1 MANVVGIIFGEV
13 GYGDFNFVV
22 SEDGLQKGAYVKVK
36 HETYGWVLA
45 QVSTV
50 RRYNEMYTLS
60 SLTTPPNSKEIIEDS
75 ERIIANAR
83 VIGYVDERGLLKIPR
98 IPFKPGGKVHKADS
112 LLIKK
117 SLGLTSKGGGLYLGI
132 LDGHEGTPVYINVN
146 KLVQKHVSVLA
157 KTGAGK
163 SYTVG
168 VLIEELLEKDIPV
181 VIIDPHGE
189 YSSLKHPNHNPK
201 ELEQMRKFGI
211 SPKGYENIVE
221 YTPYLTVNPAADKKL
236 ALDFTLLKT
245 RDFIEMLPT
254 KVTDSQKGILFEAI
268 KTVKGF
274 GKYGIDDLINVIEEY
289 EGKAKWSLV
298 TSLEMIKETNIFEGK
313 PTTPR
318 DLVKKGMTSIINLR
332 GVQPDIQE
340 LIVSRLTNDIFEA
353 RKRGEVPPLLLL
365 IEEAHN
371 FCPERGL
378 GQALSSRILR
388 TIASE
393 GRKFGLGLCVVSQ
406 RPARVDKNVLSQC
419 NTQVILKVT
428 NPNDMRAISQSIEGF
443 TQGLEEEIKQLQP
456 GVALVVGDAIEQPIF
471 VDIRVKRTQHGG
483 SSIDV
488 VREPKRKRRT
498 VEVPKFEGLIRK
510 LFFR

>member
-22 SEDGLQKGAYVKVK
+22 SEESNLQKGAYVKVK
-36 HETYGWVLA
+36 HESYGWVLA
-45 QVSTV
+45 QVDAET
-50 RRYNEMYTLS
+50 RYNELYTLN
-60 SLTTPPNSKEIIEDS
+60 SLKTPLNGKEIEDS

-83 VIGYVDERGLLKIPR
+83 VIGYKDEKGMLKVPK
-98 IPFKPGGKVHKADS
+98 IPFKPGSKVHAADS
-112 LLIKK
+112 ALIRR
-117 SLGLTSKGGGLYLGI
+117 SLGLTTKSNGLYLGV
-132 LDGHEGTPVYINVN
+132 LDGHDATPVYLNVN
-146 KLVQKHVSVLA
+146 KLIQKHVSVLA

-168 VLIEELLEKDIPV
+168 VLIEELLEKRIPV

-189 YSSLKHPNHNPK
+189 YSSIKHPNQNPK
-201 ELEQMRKFGI
+201 ELELMKKYGT
-211 SPKGYENIVE
+211 SPKGYTDIVE
-221 YTPYLTVNPAADKKL
+221 YTPYLTVNPAADKKF

-245 RDFIEMLPT
+245 RDFIDMLPT
-254 KVTDSQKGILFEAI
+254 KVTDSQKGILFETI

-274 GKYGIDDLINVIEEY
+274 GKYGIDDLINVIKEH
-289 EGKAKWSLV
+289 EGKAKWNLI
-298 TSLEMIKETNIFEGK
+298 TSLEMVKETKIFEGK
-313 PTTPR
+313 STTPK
-318 DLVKKGMTSIINLR
+318 DLVKKGMVAIINLR

-340 LIVSRLTNDIFEA
+340 LIVSRLMNDLFEA
-353 RKRGEVPPLLLL
+353 RKRGDVPPLLVLL
-365 IEEAHN
+365 EEAHN

-378 GQALSSRILR
+378 GKALSSRVIR

-419 NTQVILKVT
+419 NTQIILKVT

-443 TQGLEEEIKQLQP
+443 TQGLEEEIRQLQP
-456 GVALVVGDAIEQPIF
+456 GVGLIVGEAIEQPIF
-471 VDIRVKRTQHGG
+471 VDIRVKRSQHGG
-483 SSIDV
+483 ISIDV
-488 VREPKRKRRT
+488 VREPKKRRADA
-498 VEVPKFEGLIRK
+498 PRFEGLIRK